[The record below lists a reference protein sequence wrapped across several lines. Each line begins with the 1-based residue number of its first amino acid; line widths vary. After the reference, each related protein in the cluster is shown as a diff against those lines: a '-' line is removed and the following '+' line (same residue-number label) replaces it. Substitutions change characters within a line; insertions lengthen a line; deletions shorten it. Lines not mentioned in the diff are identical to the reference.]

1 MCRKDQ
7 LQNVFNAYDQNGKF
21 LKTYNLGDSF
31 NDKKIITL
39 DPWNYQYGIKYG
51 EALSKAGA
59 TFKKS
64 AAPAMMEASPVA
76 MKTRSKK
83 SRKSKKARGSK
94 KRRTARRR

>member
-1 MCRKDQ
+1 MASDWI
-7 LQNVFNAYDQNGKF
+7 NHV
-21 LKTYNLGDSF
+21 
-31 NDKKIITL
+31 KKYAKE
-39 DPWNYQYGIKYG
+39 NGIKYG

>member
-1 MCRKDQ
+1 MASDWIKH
-7 LQNVFNAYDQNGKF
+7 VK
-21 LKTYNLGDSF
+21 
-31 NDKKIITL
+31 
-39 DPWNYQYGIKYG
+39 NYAKEHGIKYG

-64 AAPAMMEASPVA
+64 AAPVDNLMSSPSPV
-76 MKTRSKK
+76 KSKK